1 MLQYRKAI
9 TNFQAAAAERA
20 NVQLESS
27 LQMELL
33 SRISRS
39 QRGLA
44 SSHGD
49 RLAILDLIERLEDA
63 QAATQVPA
71 AGDVAAATEA
81 AKEAAAAVEEAQ
93 RIEESVEGEW
103 HLEFVSSAADGV
115 QDGWDFTG
123 STDLQKKQR
132 VSRSR
137 QRASVCVCVCVCV
150 CVEEEEEA
158 WDGYRTLLPHTW
170 FCFHVTLLFLFSFCS
185 RRTHA
190 NSVCARSTSMLYC
203 RRCMRALLSRPT
215 PRAFAN
221 GELRVPVAA
230 EEEFSPIFAN
240 IHSSTPT
247 RLRCCCCCR
256 FHA

>member
-137 QRASVCVCVCVCV
+137 QRASVCVCVCVLKRRRRRGTVTARYCHIRGFV
-150 CVEEEEEA
+150 FKSPCCFSFV
-158 WDGYRTLLPHTW
+158 LLPSDACKQRVRAVNLDVVLPVMYVCT
-170 FCFHVTLLFLFSFCS
+170 TLNAYTAHICQ
-185 RRTHA
+185 RRA
-190 NSVCARSTSMLYC
+190 AST
-203 RRCMRALLSRPT
+203 RRGWRRVLT
-215 PRAFAN
+215 D
-221 GELRVPVAA
+221 LRQ
-230 EEEFSPIFAN
+230 
-240 IHSSTPT
+240 HS
-247 RLRCCCCCR
+247 
-256 FHA
+256 